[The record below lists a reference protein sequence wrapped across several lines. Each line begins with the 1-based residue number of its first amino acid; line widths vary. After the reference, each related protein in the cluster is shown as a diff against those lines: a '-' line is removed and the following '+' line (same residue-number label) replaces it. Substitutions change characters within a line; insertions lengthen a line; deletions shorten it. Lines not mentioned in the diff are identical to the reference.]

1 MISGKWLQY
10 LTHFALG
17 MFCQREREREMKG
30 VEGRRGFLS
39 SGHSHGGSGGGSNEL
54 AGAEMK

>member
-1 MISGKWLQY
+1 MW
-10 LTHFALG
+10 
-17 MFCQREREREMKG
+17 EEEREMKG

-39 SGHSHGGSGGGSNEL
+39 SGHSHGGGGGGGSNEL